1 MAPSIVEESYSFGS
15 QPSTERRRSFALQSL
30 DDAWSGISLVDL
42 FIGASAKKVDSGCIE
57 IAPGETIGMAI
68 KAAIRTSITH
78 FSEEHHGKFIGAGI
92 TKSVIQLC
100 PDIASFLWRELDIIV
115 MAFDVLEIAPVNSD
129 LEPKDGEI
137 FEFSVDE
144 QADSAVRKAIMY
156 FGPQNMPPP
165 SIGFRNKV
173 EVDIGGIIQLVQ
185 SLDDYSKTV
194 SPETWKTVLHY
205 ASALKKKKVKIAF
218 FSATP
223 QGGGVAL
230 MRHALIRYF
239 RLLGIQAQWFIPKPS
254 PAVFR
259 ITKTNHNILQG
270 VAAPDARFTAEKQ
283 EKYTE
288 WITCNAR
295 RYWLSRGGPL
305 AEGGADV
312 VVIDDPQMPGLIPL
326 IKQTRPDVKII
337 YRSHIEIRSDL
348 ATEPG
353 SPQEEV
359 WRFLWERIKLA
370 DVFIS
375 HPVNGFVPKD
385 VPANMVALMPAATDW
400 LDGLN
405 KTMRD
410 WDLRYYHHKF
420 RIQCHELGMPNLSY
434 PARNYIAQIARF
446 DPSKGIPTV
455 LESYRKLRRLYAEKM
470 PDASTPQ
477 LLICGHG
484 AIDDPDSSIIF
495 DKTVQH
501 IDREEFDDIREDIV
515 VMRVGPSDQLLN
527 ALLSTAKIVL
537 QLSSREGFEVKVSEA
552 LHKGK
557 PVIATRA
564 GGIPLQV
571 QDGKN
576 GFLVKVGDSDA
587 VAEKAFMLLN
597 EERKWKEMS
606 EYAKRSVSDEVG
618 TVGNALC
625 WMYLAQKL
633 AGGETVKG
641 YERWVA
647 DMAREEAGVPW
658 KEGETRL
665 PRGGLQVSQGHR
677 A

>member
-1 MAPSIVEESYSFGS
+1 MSVIEESYSFDS
-15 QPSTERRRSFALQSL
+15 QPSIERHTERRRSIVLQSP
-30 DDAWSGISLVDL
+30 DDAC
-42 FIGASAKKVDSGCIE
+42 GCIE
-57 IAPGETIGMAI
+57 IGLSIHDGTYSIDFLVQRVCPGAAPGETISMAI
-68 KAAIRTSITH
+68 KEAVRSNIAY

-92 TKSVIQLC
+92 TSTMIKLC

-115 MAFDVLEIAPVNSD
+115 MALNVLETAPVNSD
-129 LEPKDGEI
+129 QEPGDEEI
-137 FEFSVDE
+137 FVFGVDE

-173 EVDIGGIIQLVQ
+173 EVDTGGIIQLVQ

-230 MRHALIRYF
+230 MRHALMRYF
-239 RLLGIQAQWFIPKPS
+239 RLLGIYAQWFIPKPS

-288 WITCNAR
+288 WITFNAR
-295 RYWLSRGGPL
+295 RYWLSHGGPL

-312 VVIDDPQMPGLIPL
+312 VVIDDSQMPGLIPL
-326 IKQTRPDVKII
+326 IKEARPDPSG
-337 YRSHIEIRSDL
+337 RGL
-348 ATEPG
+348 
-353 SPQEEV
+353 EV
-359 WRFLWERIKLA
+359 LWERIKLA

-375 HPVNGFVPKD
+375 HPVNGFVPED
-385 VPANMVALMPAATDW
+385 IPANMVALMPAATDW

-420 RIQCHELGMPNLSY
+420 RIQCHERRMPNLSY
-434 PARNYIAQIARF
+434 PARDYIAQIARF

-455 LESYRKLRRLYAEKM
+455 LESYRKLRRLYVEKR
-470 PDASTPQ
+470 PYASPPQ

-484 AIDDPDSSIIF
+484 AIDDPDASIIF
-495 DKTVQH
+495 DNTVEH
-501 IDREEFDDIREDIV
+501 IDQEEFDDIREDIV
-515 VMRVGPSDQLLN
+515 VMRIGPSDQLLN

-557 PVIATRA
+557 PVISTRA

-571 QDGKN
+571 
-576 GFLVKVGDSDA
+576 
-587 VAEKAFMLLN
+587 FMLLN
-597 EERKWKEMS
+597 EERKWKAMS
-606 EYAKRSVSDEVG
+606 ECAKRSVSDEVG

-633 AGGETVKG
+633 ADGETVRGHEK
-641 YERWVA
+641 WVA
-647 DMAREEAGVPW
+647 DMAREDAGVAW

-665 PRGGLQVSQGHR
+665 PRGGLQVSQGHG